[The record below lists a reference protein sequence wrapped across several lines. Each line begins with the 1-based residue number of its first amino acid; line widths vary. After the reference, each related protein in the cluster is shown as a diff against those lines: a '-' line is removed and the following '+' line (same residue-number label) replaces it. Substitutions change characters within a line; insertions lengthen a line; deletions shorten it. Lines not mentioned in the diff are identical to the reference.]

1 MRFVRKKYAAPVFE
15 ANNLFLNSA
24 ILQWKYFNAF
34 EIFQTSEN
42 HLFSYF
48 IAHFNLRSLMF
59 YINKQHFVSKYIV
72 SKQNCAVNVK
82 STQRIDE
89 IELCFLNN

>member
-1 MRFVRKKYAAPVFE
+1 MRFVRKKYAAAVLE

-24 ILQWKYFNAF
+24 ILQWKYLNAF

-48 IAHFNLRSLMF
+48 IAHFNLRSLVF
-59 YINKQHFVSKYIV
+59 YIDKQLFGSKYIV
-72 SKQNCAVNVK
+72 SEQN
-82 STQRIDE
+82 
-89 IELCFLNN
+89 